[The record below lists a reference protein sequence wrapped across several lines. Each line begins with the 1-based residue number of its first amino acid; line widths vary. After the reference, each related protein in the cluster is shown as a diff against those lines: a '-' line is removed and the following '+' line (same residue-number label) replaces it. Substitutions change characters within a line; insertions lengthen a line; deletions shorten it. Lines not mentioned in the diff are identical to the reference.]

1 MTAEI
6 RIRKSIID
14 NMYNADTDLGD
25 IFIEGM
31 TIEINQDLIQRIYDQ
46 GLINYSVDTE
56 SDDDYYIFTAEL
68 EVDGE

>member
-14 NMYNADTDLGD
+14 NMYNADADLGD

-31 TIEINQDLIQRIYDQ
+31 IIEINQDLIQRIYDQ
-46 GLINYSVDTE
+46 GLINYFVDTE

>member
-1 MTAEI
+1 MTAQI

-14 NMYNADTDLGD
+14 NMYDADPDLGN
-25 IFIEGM
+25 IFVDGM
-31 TIEINQDLIQRIYDQ
+31 TVEINQDLIQQIADQ
-46 GLINYSVDTE
+46 GLINYSVDSE